1 MRSELS
7 FRLHETQRFLKAI
20 AFSSE
25 GRRFFVSHLISTL
38 LLTLVLVASFI
49 VVVLTLYEGFHIRR
63 RTVVLSFSILFF
75 SLSIIPML
83 TMPFFSFKDIT
94 NKISHFLFK
103 NTFFTDLSSHVFYH
117 QSRNGQITLHLAKA
131 HSVLAEK
138 YRLIKSQKVKKDS
151 KESTDKHRISRDLG
165 LSIAKSIRDAVRLSK
180 EYVQTG
186 RLKTDQVIVGA
197 TYGYLFGTAKSKLKL
212 NRIEPGWF
220 KRYIGNIFY
229 RFGAL
234 HAVFMYFVINNK
246 LPPSFDTV
254 YFNAR
259 VGDVIGLPAPDP
271 TQAS

>member
-20 AFSSE
+20 VFSVE
-25 GRRFFVSHLISTL
+25 GRRFLVSHLISTL
-38 LLTLVLVASFI
+38 LLTLILVASFI
-49 VVVLTLYEGFHIRR
+49 AVILTLHEGFHIRR

-75 SLSIIPML
+75 SLSIVPML

-103 NTFFTDLSSHVFYH
+103 NNFFTNLSSHVFYH

-138 YRLIKSQKVKKDS
+138 YRLIKKQKIKKDS
-151 KESTDKHRISRDLG
+151 MDKHRISRDLA

-180 EYVQTG
+180 EYVQAG

-234 HAVFMYFVINNK
+234 HAVFMYFVINDK

-259 VGDVIGLPAPDP
+259 VGDVIGLPSPDS
-271 TQAS
+271 TQGS